1 MEFQKRYEFDP
12 KTDLL
17 GTGVF
22 SRVYKATDVLLE
34 RTVALK
40 FFTADASA
48 KYHILGKLKK
58 AVKLEHPNLCKFYDI
73 ELLSTT
79 NVLGETENVVVGIM
93 EYLDAGDFS
102 SFINTNPQYSDKLLL
117 DILKGLSY
125 LHKHGIIYGDLKPQN
140 ILIKIEEDDE
150 PTAKIIDF
158 GINTSIESDDTN
170 PSVGKSTIEYMPP
183 EYFNAKRY
191 GIEGRI
197 TANIDLWSFGLLAYE
212 TVAHSKL
219 FGSLSTG
226 LSEGEIM
233 SNILYQFPLTQINQ
247 LPPKYRNIVNQCLA
261 KDAAER
267 AQTAESLI
275 PILEKDLQAQNGH
288 YKKQVQ
294 GKVISN
300 GQYSKPEGNENGHIP
315 DPESEKQKFFSKN
328 GNKGEVSDLEIKP
341 KNTGTISIIYP
352 EEKSVNGEENH
363 VLESREKDNIDKTAK
378 EDLKKRQRSPLED
391 DDDFDEDEDDDEN
404 DDDVLPGSKATDKN
418 GVGEL
423 NGFKQKNQF
432 NTDLYELNPDLDSKI
447 PGGEPIRSDYL
458 KRPPSSV
465 LNPAKEFRMKLAR
478 KKKIRNI
485 LVYGGVGLI
494 TAGVLIANI
503 YISRQEKPVN
513 KVPVQTSPPTPSFPT
528 PEMINVRGGSFQM
541 GSVGAEAQPNEGPV
555 HTVNLGSF
563 SISKYEI
570 TVKQFLQFI
579 NDTKHV
585 TTSDTL
591 GFSWIYNGSDWVKG
605 NYVNWTYDIHGK
617 LVDMDNMDMPVVH
630 VSWLD
635 AIAYCNWLSKKTNQK
650 FRLPTEAEWE
660 FAARGG
666 NSSGQYLF
674 SGSNDLSLV
683 AWFAGNSR
691 QRLSKVGQK
700 QPNELGI
707 YDMSGNVMEWC
718 YDFYSENYYETAK
731 PDNLSG
737 PSTGTEKVA
746 RGGSWSTPEQ
756 VCRST
761 FRIAYPE
768 TSRGGSIG
776 FRICRND

>member
-1 MEFQKRYEFDP
+1 
-12 KTDLL
+12 
-17 GTGVF
+17 
-22 SRVYKATDVLLE
+22 
-34 RTVALK
+34 
-40 FFTADASA
+40 
-48 KYHILGKLKK
+48 
-58 AVKLEHPNLCKFYDI
+58 
-73 ELLSTT
+73 
-79 NVLGETENVVVGIM
+79 
-93 EYLDAGDFS
+93 
-102 SFINTNPQYSDKLLL
+102 
-117 DILKGLSY
+117 
-125 LHKHGIIYGDLKPQN
+125 
-140 ILIKIEEDDE
+140 
-150 PTAKIIDF
+150 
-158 GINTSIESDDTN
+158 
-170 PSVGKSTIEYMPP
+170 
-183 EYFNAKRY
+183 
-191 GIEGRI
+191 
-197 TANIDLWSFGLLAYE
+197 
-212 TVAHSKL
+212 
-219 FGSLSTG
+219 
-226 LSEGEIM
+226 
-233 SNILYQFPLTQINQ
+233 
-247 LPPKYRNIVNQCLA
+247 
-261 KDAAER
+261 
-267 AQTAESLI
+267 
-275 PILEKDLQAQNGH
+275 
-288 YKKQVQ
+288 
-294 GKVISN
+294 
-300 GQYSKPEGNENGHIP
+300 
-315 DPESEKQKFFSKN
+315 
-328 GNKGEVSDLEIKP
+328 
-341 KNTGTISIIYP
+341 
-352 EEKSVNGEENH
+352 
-363 VLESREKDNIDKTAK
+363 
-378 EDLKKRQRSPLED
+378 
-391 DDDFDEDEDDDEN
+391 
-404 DDDVLPGSKATDKN
+404 
-418 GVGEL
+418 
-423 NGFKQKNQF
+423 
-432 NTDLYELNPDLDSKI
+432 
-447 PGGEPIRSDYL
+447 
-458 KRPPSSV
+458 
-465 LNPAKEFRMKLAR
+465 MKLAR

-513 KVPVQTSPPTPSFPT
+513 KVPVQASPPTPSFPT

-691 QRLSKVGQK
+691 QSLSKVGQK

-731 PDNLSG
+731 SDNLSG

-776 FRICRND
+776 FRICRTD